1 MDPDDSL
8 NQENRKL
15 DSKMKEHDSNNE
27 VDQNRNQHSQNFF
40 FESRESFDKRMQ
52 QINSGI

>member
-40 FESRESFDKRMQ
+40 FESRESFD
-52 QINSGI
+52 

>member
-15 DSKMKEHDSNNE
+15 DSKMKEDDSNNE
-27 VDQNRNQHSQNFF
+27 VDLNRN
-40 FESRESFDKRMQ
+40 
-52 QINSGI
+52 

>member
-27 VDQNRNQHSQNFF
+27 VDQNRN
-40 FESRESFDKRMQ
+40 
-52 QINSGI
+52 